1 LFANP
6 AAPAPG
12 IGRHFGCFHLRSLL
26 MCLSFRLFCNGPC
39 LRTLPLTN
47 EKSALE
53 RGRMVSVLQRGW
65 TIGASNR
72 MRDSSLS
79 VQRLSRRSVCASWAC
94 IVVGP
99 HAPRSAFTAC
109 THRLLSGDPAAGD
122 STGVSQ
128 ARAARGDAPRWSP
141 ANGGIWC
148 RRFDYPPAI
157 LWSGRW
163 SCDYRPCY
171 CWTGNK
177 KDALYS
183 ASVPAGSPGYTKGRQ
198 PAHNR
203 KRLACAPFAHRCQ
216 RLPVSLGELTLA

>member
-1 LFANP
+1 
-6 AAPAPG
+6 
-12 IGRHFGCFHLRSLL
+12 

-171 CWTGNK
+171 CWTDNK
-177 KDALYS
+177 KRLSPATVPVLGRFPRITKGKAQAQAHVKS
-183 ASVPAGSPGYTKGRQ
+183 AFSLSGFGSPQ
-198 PAHNR
+198 PPAIVRAGNL
-203 KRLACAPFAHRCQ
+203 KIA
-216 RLPVSLGELTLA
+216 